1 MKANVRRLILPALV
15 LAILAAFAPPASASG
30 TAYTFT
36 LTGPN
41 TAEAHSGAFAGDT
54 IRLTGSGAFDTA
66 ARTVVADGSFTHIK
80 ADGSVFARGTWQ
92 ATAFTSFVSFGGEN
106 NGVQGGMLVI
116 VVTLFPA
123 GGSPV
128 VGLTMTVTCEIG
140 SPPTGTEEGTT
151 LGDFTESTGGLTLMH
166 LAS

>member
-1 MKANVRRLILPALV
+1 MTAIVRRLILPAFV
-15 LAILAAFAPPASASG
+15 LAILAASAVPASATD
-30 TAYTFT
+30 TAYTFN
-36 LTGPN
+36 LVGPN

-54 IRLTGSGAFDTA
+54 IRLTGSGTFDTTG
-66 ARTVVADGSFTHIK
+66 RTVAGSGSFTHIK

-92 ATAFTSFVSFGGEN
+92 ATAFTSFDPFGGPN
-106 NGVQGGMLVI
+106 SGQQGGELVI
-116 VVTLFPA
+116 VVTFFPA

-128 VGLTMTVTCEIG
+128 QGLTMTVTCEIG
-140 SPPTGTEEGTT
+140 TPPSGTEEGTT